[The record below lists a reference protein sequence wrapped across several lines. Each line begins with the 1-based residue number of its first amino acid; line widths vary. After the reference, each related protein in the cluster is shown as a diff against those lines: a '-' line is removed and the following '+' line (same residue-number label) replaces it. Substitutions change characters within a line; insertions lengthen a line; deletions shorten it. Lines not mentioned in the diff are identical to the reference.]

1 MFTIRMIFSVCG
13 LASIALLC
21 AGGTSH
27 AQLITTGPLS
37 PTQERALKPKDTF
50 QECSDCPQ
58 MLLVPAGNFIMGSP
72 KYELRHTTFEGPQHT
87 VTIARQF
94 AVGQFELTFDEWDAC
109 VSSGGCEGYKP
120 SDEGWGRGRRPV
132 MNVSWDEAD
141 AYVTWLSKK
150 TGGTYRL
157 LSEAEYEYA
166 ARGGTTTAYPWGGTI
181 GKNNANCIGCGTQWD
196 GKQTAPVGSFA
207 ANGFGLY
214 DMVGNL
220 WMWTEDCDRYSY
232 DGAPTDGSAW
242 TSGDCHVRVLRG
254 GSFFT
259 YPFVLR
265 SASLSRVTA
274 DARNNFVGFRVG
286 RTLLAP

>member
-1 MFTIRMIFSVCG
+1 VGRLRVQRRLRG
-13 LASIALLC
+13 LQALGRRLASRAPSCDERLLGRRGRLRDLAL
-21 AGGTSH
+21 
-27 AQLITTGPLS
+27 
-37 PTQERALKPKDTF
+37 QE
-50 QECSDCPQ
+50 
-58 MLLVPAGNFIMGSP
+58 N
-72 KYELRHTTFEGPQHT
+72 
-87 VTIARQF
+87 
-94 AVGQFELTFDEWDAC
+94 
-109 VSSGGCEGYKP
+109 
-120 SDEGWGRGRRPV
+120 GRGL
-132 MNVSWDEAD
+132 ST
-141 AYVTWLSKK
+141 AYR
-150 TGGTYRL
+150 GG
-157 LSEAEYEYA
+157 YEYA
-166 ARGGTTTAYPWGGTI
+166 TRGGATTAYPWGGTI

-196 GKQTAPVGSFA
+196 GKQTAPVGPFA

-274 DARNNFVGFRVG
+274 DARNNFVGFRIG